1 MSKTTAY
8 YHVVFCTKAR
18 EMTIPLE
25 HCEHLY
31 RFLWKEIRG
40 LNCTL
45 LRIGGI
51 QNHVHML
58 VNLNAM
64 VPLAKLVQNCKTR
77 SSVWLKNDE
86 RFPHFNGWSEGY
98 FACTLAPDQRHA
110 VIEYIKGQVAH
121 HLGNPVDGE
130 IENLYRHALLD
141 YDDRDMR

>member
-31 RFLWKEIRG
+31 RFLWKEIRE

-45 LRIGGI
+45 LRVGGI

-110 VIEYIKGQVAH
+110 VIEYIKPFPRVSPG
-121 HLGNPVDGE
+121 
-130 IENLYRHALLD
+130 ALTQLPSL
-141 YDDRDMR
+141 RDSCADAPWRVPTC